1 MQPFIV
7 KLNDLPSGRTALEWT
22 ADGEFFESFGN
33 PDILDARLDVAA
45 EVVNHG
51 ATVDVDCRIA
61 GMVTVQ
67 CDRCLDELDIPVEAE
82 FSEVFTPDA
91 PDLDLSQDIYD
102 YVCVSLPLRRTHPE
116 GGCNQETVRFLSE

>member
-22 ADGEFFESFGN
+22 ADGAFFESFGN

-82 FSEVFTPDA
+82 FSEVFMRW
-91 PDLDLSQDIYD
+91 S
-102 YVCVSLPLRRTHPE
+102 PE
-116 GGCNQETVRFLSE
+116 RCPKVISRCGSSCRPPCGDRIFLII